1 MRCAPGGWR
10 HRGEAG
16 APRLLPWAGA
26 EGKPCYLVGDGT
38 GFVAQVADEM
48 ETVQLEMALDLLE
61 HVDRRVTPERLRY
74 AVARL
79 AESLRDVHRI
89 AVSRG
94 AG

>member
-1 MRCAPGGWR
+1 M
-10 HRGEAG
+10 RGEVG

-26 EGKPCYLVGDGT
+26 EGQPCYLVGDGT
-38 GFVAQVADEM
+38 GHVAQLADEM
-48 ETVQLEMALDLLE
+48 ESVQLEMAVDLLA
-61 HVDRRVTPERLRY
+61 HVERLATERRTTPEQLRY

-79 AESLRDVHRI
+79 GESLREVHRI